1 MTMSDRGIHP
11 DLLEEEQSAQAAQ
24 EAPQPP
30 PAPGRRNGRARAAE
44 PSAPAPEPPPTAPEP
59 APPSP
64 TEPESPESGE
74 TPTTSAQPEWWDQ
87 VKKAADAADPQAALA
102 TLLKNVPLEELEKHP
117 VIQGWVGDMGAKR
130 ARAMLERQQQD
141 AVERQKREAAASG
154 DFYGLGQITAAEVQ
168 RQAAEQAT
176 AQTAAPF
183 MDGVVAY
190 QKTLPEDIQRKIQ
203 GQTFGAGKSY
213 AEGVTEYLEAVHEAA
228 VSHRLN
234 EAVEQEIKRREPALR
249 KAWLSESNG
258 TQPVPELDGG
268 RAASVREITGEQ
280 VERMSPDEYDTYFDT
295 NGRPKPGVRYR
306 LTERDIPV
314 RQR

>member
-11 DLLEEEQSAQAAQ
+11 DLLEEETAAQEVAQ
-24 EAPQPP
+24 EAPQPS
-30 PAPGRRNGRARAAE
+30 PAPARRNSRARAAE
-44 PSAPAPEPPPTAPEP
+44 PPAPAPESPPTAPEP
-59 APPSP
+59 EAAAPATE
-64 TEPESPESGE
+64 TEPEPAPE
-74 TPTTSAQPEWWDQ
+74 TPAQPEWWDQ
-87 VKKAADAADPQAALA
+87 VKQAADPQAALA

-130 ARAMLERQQQD
+130 AKAMLERQQQEAID
-141 AVERQKREAAASG
+141 RQKREAAASG
-154 DFYGLGQITAAEVQ
+154 DYYGLGQLTAAEVQ

-190 QKTLPEDIQRKIQ
+190 QKKLPEDIQRQIQ

-213 AEGVTEYLEAVHEAA
+213 AEGVSEYLEAVHAAA